1 MEYQHSPRKV
11 RTLLLPLINF
21 LLVLVIAFCMIYI
34 YIDFL
39 FR

>member
-1 MEYQHSPRKV
+1 MEYQKSPRKA

-21 LLVLVIAFCMIYI
+21 LLVLVIAFCMIFI